1 MSKLPNGWIEMI
13 AEEYCDRVSDGTH
26 DSPKKREQGKL
37 LITSKNIKNGSLEKS
52 SAYNISIED
61 YIEVNKR
68 SNVDKWDILLSM
80 IGTVGEVCI
89 IKEEPDF
96 AIKNVGLFKCSNK
109 TDSYWLYYY
118 LRSKFGKNYILSR
131 LSGTTQKYIT
141 LGDLRKFPIFSPKN
155 FEEQKAIVDV
165 LSSLD
170 EKIELLQEE
179 NKTLEELAQTMFKE
193 WFVNFNYHG
202 ATGEME
208 DSELG
213 EIPKGW
219 RVIELRKI
227 VDTINGYAYKGKELV
242 EESLEAL
249 VTLKSFNRN
258 GGFQT
263 RGFKPFSGNPKQ
275 KQEVQLSDLI
285 VSHTDLTQDAE
296 VIGNPAFIFE
306 NGGFKK
312 MYITMDLVK
321 VVSKEEKID
330 NSFLYYLM
338 KRREFKEHC
347 VGYSNGTT
355 VLHLSKLA
363 IPEYKL
369 GLPQDF
375 DLIETFSSII
385 KPSIEKIMNNI
396 NQVQTLSETR
406 DLLLPKL
413 MSGEIRVEGFGE

>member
-219 RVIELRKI
+219 RVFELRELITFIKGKKPKETQEDFKENFLPQILINTFDNGKI
-227 VDTINGYAYKGKELV
+227 VFGLNKNVVLSLKEELLMV
-242 EESLEAL
+242 MDGASSGRIEFGFDGIVGSTLAL
-249 VTLKSFNRN
+249 IKIEKDIKSIIYFYLKQMEKDIKSNTT
-258 GGFQT
+258 GSAI
-263 RGFKPFSGNPKQ
+263 P
-275 KQEVQLSDLI
+275 
-285 VSHTDLTQDAE
+285 HTDKERVYNYKIVLNDKSNFE
-296 VIGNPAFIFE
+296 YEYIF
-306 NGGFKK
+306 NLFRKK
-312 MYITMDLVK
+312 IVL
-321 VVSKEEKID
+321 
-330 NSFLYYLM
+330 N
-338 KRREFKEHC
+338 REQ
-347 VGYSNGTT
+347 
-355 VLHLSKLA
+355 
-363 IPEYKL
+363 I
-369 GLPQDF
+369 
-375 DLIETFSSII
+375 
-385 KPSIEKIMNNI
+385 
-396 NQVQTLSETR
+396 QTLSETR
-406 DLLLPKL
+406 DILLPKL

>member
-219 RVIELRKI
+219 RVGKLGEVCLKISKGTTPRK
-227 VDTINGYAYKGKELV
+227 NAV
-242 EESLEAL
+242 EG
-249 VTLKSFNRN
+249 LKSEI
-258 GGFQT
+258 
-263 RGFKPFSGNPKQ
+263 PFLKV
-275 KQEVQLSDLI
+275 K
-285 VSHTDLTQDAE
+285 DLTDNGRIKFNALEKIPNEIHNKSLKRSKLE
-296 VIGNPAFIFE
+296 VNDILFSIAGTIGRVVIVPEELDDSNCNQAIAFIRLSNKENYLEYVHQWIKMVETQFE
-306 NGGFKK
+306 IKSNIVQG
-312 MYITMDLVK
+312 VQAN
-321 VVSKEEKID
+321 VS
-330 NSFLYYLM
+330 L
-338 KRREFKEHC
+338 
-347 VGYSNGTT
+347 T
-355 VLHLSKLA
+355 VLGNLKII
-363 IPEYKL
+363 IPNI
-369 GLPQDF
+369 
-375 DLIETFSSII
+375 LIMTKWKALI
-385 KPSIEKIMNNI
+385 KPIYYKVTNNI
-396 NQVQTLSETR
+396 NQIQTLSHTK
-406 DLLLPKL
+406 DILLPKL